1 MDFLIQYIELGI
13 IVNFLCIV
21 PEIIIAIYLSLGIGL
36 IEMDK
41 YMIKIDEYKEK
52 FNYYSFLHY
61 FIPFYGLYLLVI
73 QIYLV
78 HKYFDETAD
87 SIDTIIKKLDKYKI
101 FRRFK

>member
-41 YMIKIDEYKEK
+41 YMIKIDEYKE
-52 FNYYSFLHY
+52 
-61 FIPFYGLYLLVI
+61 
-73 QIYLV
+73 
-78 HKYFDETAD
+78 
-87 SIDTIIKKLDKYKI
+87 
-101 FRRFK
+101 